1 MRLGIDAWGL
11 SGDLFATGMGQ
22 YTYRLLTTLPE
33 VDRELTAIA
42 YAAPGEPRPA
52 WLADRVDWRPGG
64 RLLPAKLTALPS
76 PLIALPGAGGPHP
89 LALFPPPP
97 LHTRPLLPP
106 LTTP

>member
-52 WLADRVDWRPGG
+52 WLADRVDWRPV
-64 RLLPAKLTALPS
+64 RPPPPAEPTPLPP
-76 PLIALPGAGGPHP
+76 PLIAPPRAVPADRLVPFPSPPVPH
-89 LALFPPPP
+89 LAFFPP
-97 LHTRPLLPP
+97 L
-106 LTTP
+106 